1 VSTTPRP
8 NVFAFT
14 PLDRSHRLRR
24 EEAAIAVAR
33 SHPEARVVP
42 VWRSQSLVI
51 AGEVPAAAL
60 PGLLDLAE
68 LAAHPEAAATL
79 VLLGLRDGVP
89 HFALDVSFLDEPS
102 ALPAFSGLGGE
113 FVDLRQVG
121 AVLPA
126 EEGALLAYARAMMSW
141 HRRSRFCGSCGAP
154 TESRQGGHVR
164 ACTACGVEEFP
175 RSDPAV
181 IMLVHDGA
189 DRCLLA
195 RQASWPPR
203 VFSTLAGFVEPG
215 ESLEAAVTREV
226 FEEAGV
232 RVLEATYHSSQPWPF
247 PSSIMLGFFARA
259 EASEPTV
266 DPEEIETAR
275 WFARDELRDAVE
287 RRELKLPAPLSI
299 ARRLVE
305 DWLEG

>member
-1 VSTTPRP
+1 MNRAP

-14 PLDRSHRLRR
+14 PLDRSHRMRR
-24 EEAAIAVAR
+24 EEAALALAR

-42 VWRSQSLVI
+42 VWRSKSLVVS
-51 AGEVPAAAL
+51 GEVTAAAL
-60 PGLLDLAE
+60 PALLELAE
-68 LAAHPEAAATL
+68 LAAHPDAASSL
-79 VLLGLRDGVP
+79 VLLGQREGVP
-89 HFALDVSFLDEPS
+89 YFACDVSFVEEP
-102 ALPAFSGLGGE
+102 AELPALRREGGE

-164 ACTACGVEEFP
+164 ACTACGAEEFP

-189 DRCLLA
+189 ERCLLA
-195 RQASWPPR
+195 RQASWPSR
-203 VFSTLAGFVEPG
+203 VYSTLAGFVEPG
-215 ESLEAAVTREV
+215 ESLEAAVAREV
-226 FEEAGV
+226 HEETGV
-232 RVLEATYHSSQPWPF
+232 RVVEATYHSSQPWPF

-259 EASEPTV
+259 EPGELAI
-266 DPEEIETAR
+266 DPEEIEEAR
-275 WFARDELRDAVE
+275 WFARAELRQAVE
-287 RRELKLPAPLSI
+287 RREVKLPAPLSI

>member
-1 VSTTPRP
+1 
-8 NVFAFT
+8 
-14 PLDRSHRLRR
+14 
-24 EEAAIAVAR
+24 
-33 SHPEARVVP
+33 VVP
-42 VWRSQSLVI
+42 VWRSQSLVVT
-51 AGEVPAAAL
+51 GDVPAAAL
-60 PGLLDLAE
+60 PALLELAE
-68 LAAHPEAAATL
+68 LVEHPEAVAPP

-89 HFALDVSFLDEPS
+89 HFALDVSFVEEP
-102 ALPAFSGLGGE
+102 AELPAFAGLGGE

-121 AVLPA
+121 AVLSA

-141 HRRSRFCGSCGAP
+141 HRRSRFCGTCGAP
-154 TESRQGGHVR
+154 TECRQGGHVR
-164 ACTACGVEEFP
+164 ACTSCGAEEFP

-195 RQASWPPR
+195 RQSSWPPR

-259 EASEPTV
+259 EAAEPTV

-275 WFARDELRDAVE
+275 WFSREELREQVE
-287 RRELKLPAPLSI
+287 LREVKLPAPLSI

-305 DWLEG
+305 DWLGG